1 MVQATLPIES
11 GPTESGPTESGPL
24 EAGRRSARAATPP
37 RTLIVLPTYNE
48 RENIET
54 VLRRV
59 RFVVPAAHVLVV
71 DDASPDGTAE
81 LAEAVAQDLG
91 GISLLRRPAPTG
103 LGGAYRAGFAWG
115 LEQGYDVL
123 VEMDADLSHD
133 PLVLPELLHAVAGG
147 ADLAIGSRYVDG
159 GGTKDWPWIRRM
171 VSRNGC
177 RYAQHM
183 LRLPARD
190 STSGFRAYRAAAL
203 RAAHLDE
210 VRANGYGFQVEMTYR
225 VARAG
230 GRVAEV
236 PIEFRDRVAGSSK
249 MSMRIVVE
257 AFLLVTRWGLRD
269 RLTRA
274 SWSRPQPVV

>member
-11 GPTESGPTESGPL
+11 GPIESGPTESGPR
-24 EAGRRSARAATPP
+24 EAGRRRARAATPP

-147 ADLAIGSRYVDG
+147 ADLAIGSRYVEG

-203 RAAHLDE
+203 RAVHLDE

>member
-1 MVQATLPIES
+1 
-11 GPTESGPTESGPL
+11 
-24 EAGRRSARAATPP
+24 
-37 RTLIVLPTYNE
+37 
-48 RENIET
+48 
-54 VLRRV
+54 
-59 RFVVPAAHVLVV
+59 
-71 DDASPDGTAE
+71 
-81 LAEAVAQDLG
+81 
-91 GISLLRRPAPTG
+91 
-103 LGGAYRAGFAWG
+103 
-115 LEQGYDVL
+115 
-123 VEMDADLSHD
+123 MDADLSHD

-147 ADLAIGSRYVDG
+147 ADLAIGSRYVEG

-203 RAAHLDE
+203 RAVHLDE

-274 SWSRPQPVV
+274 SWSRPHPVV